1 MFKGGLKLFK
11 SKSTKSI
18 KPGLQ
23 KDRLA
28 ENISR
33 ENGRKS
39 IDDSAFKIH
48 LFRRSRPV
56 QFASWYLQTRKNKNV
71 QFRFSAKKCYLI
83 VQSKTLTWSREGYSH
98 GKNVDQKVKNSE
110 QSITLYFSVLQAVCY
125 NFFVCLR
132 WKSKRENIRFSKWT
146 SYRAVAGLVLR
157 QFYENTTTNTWP
169 FEIKRPS
176 NY

>member
-1 MFKGGLKLFK
+1 MDENRLMILP
-11 SKSTKSI
+11 SKYICSDVHGQCNLLLDICKQEKT
-18 KPGLQ
+18 
-23 KDRLA
+23 
-28 ENISR
+28 
-33 ENGRKS
+33 
-39 IDDSAFKIH
+39 
-48 LFRRSRPV
+48 
-56 QFASWYLQTRKNKNV
+56 KNV

-83 VQSKTLTWSREGYSH
+83 VQSKTLTWLREGYSH

>member
-11 SKSTKSI
+11 LMSAKSI

-48 LFRRSRPV
+48 VRDV
-56 QFASWYLQTRKNKNV
+56 RKKV
-71 QFRFSAKKCYLI
+71 
-83 VQSKTLTWSREGYSH
+83 EGRVS
-98 GKNVDQKVKNSE
+98 
-110 QSITLYFSVLQAVCY
+110 T
-125 NFFVCLR
+125 
-132 WKSKRENIRFSKWT
+132 
-146 SYRAVAGLVLR
+146 
-157 QFYENTTTNTWP
+157 
-169 FEIKRPS
+169 
-176 NY
+176 